1 MTDAGATIRFV
12 VNGAPVEVSPGER
25 SLLAVL
31 REDLGLTGVKEGCSK
46 GHCGSCAVLVNGEA
60 KLSCRTAAR
69 AAAGAEVVTIEG
81 LGTREEPHPLQ
92 SAFVEVGA
100 VQCGFCTPG
109 AIVSAKGLLDHSPNP
124 TREEVASALN
134 RNLCRCTG
142 YVKIVDAVMLA
153 AARMR
158 GPAAPPPAYATAAV
172 GATRAVGQSYPRRDA
187 WEKVLGT
194 AEYAADIK
202 LPGVCQVKVVRS
214 PHAHARLLKVDATG
228 ARALPGVVA
237 VVTAADIRGRNAVAL
252 FRPDQP
258 VLATEKV
265 RYVGEPVALVV
276 AEDAET
282 AARAA
287 DLVRVSYEPLPQMLT
302 PEEALAE
309 GAPRIHD
316 DLPNAAFHRRL
327 VKGDALAA
335 LAGADHVVAG
345 RFTTPHNEHAY
356 LEPDAGVAYLDGDQ
370 VVVMCGTQN
379 AQHSRAEVAK
389 VLGLPLDEVRIVQ
402 TTTGGGFGGKLDPS
416 FAAMLAVAA
425 DVSRRPVR
433 LVYSREESF
442 LATWKR
448 HPFEI
453 EARLGADTEGRLV
466 GLTMDI
472 VADTGAYLSVGP
484 GVLTRAI
491 THTTGPYRIPHVLID
506 ARAVHT
512 NGPVSGAMRGFGVPQ
527 VTFALESLLDDLGRS
542 VGCDPLEI
550 RRRNGFVGGD
560 ATATGQILEA
570 GAAFSVTLD
579 ALEVRYRMAVIRAGE
594 FNASAEAALT
604 RRRRGVGM
612 AGMWFGPGKTSLTDQ
627 SYAYVELRPDGNVQV
642 VTTAADIGQGLDTV
656 LGQLTADELRM
667 PYEHVLVQTWD
678 TEGAPDGGWTC
689 ASRQTYNTGNAV
701 LSAVRLLIQSACNA
715 AAEMLGS
722 SPHDLYVENGEV
734 RSAVDPDAHVSFLD
748 LYEAGHVRRHYGSY
762 AAEVCELDDD
772 CQGIPY
778 ETYTFGSQLAEIEL
792 ELATGRVTVDRV
804 TVAHDVGTIINPLA
818 VEGQLE
824 GGVVMGVGF
833 ALKERFVPGETTD
846 FSRYRIPRNRET
858 PEIEIVALNT
868 PHEHGPFGAA
878 GAGECAQMPTA
889 PAITNAIFDA
899 CGVRVRSLPVTPIEL
914 RALLE

>member
-1 MTDAGATIRFV
+1 V
-12 VNGAPVEVSPGER
+12 
-25 SLLAVL
+25 
-31 REDLGLTGVKEGCSK
+31 
-46 GHCGSCAVLVNGEA
+46 
-60 KLSCRTAAR
+60 
-69 AAAGAEVVTIEG
+69 
-81 LGTREEPHPLQ
+81 
-92 SAFVEVGA
+92 
-100 VQCGFCTPG
+100 
-109 AIVSAKGLLDHSPNP
+109 
-124 TREEVASALN
+124 
-134 RNLCRCTG
+134 
-142 YVKIVDAVMLA
+142 
-153 AARMR
+153 
-158 GPAAPPPAYATAAV
+158 
-172 GATRAVGQSYPRRDA
+172 
-187 WEKVLGT
+187 
-194 AEYAADIK
+194 
-202 LPGVCQVKVVRS
+202 
-214 PHAHARLLKVDATG
+214 
-228 ARALPGVVA
+228 
-237 VVTAADIRGRNAVAL
+237 
-252 FRPDQP
+252 
-258 VLATEKV
+258 
-265 RYVGEPVALVV
+265 
-276 AEDAET
+276 
-282 AARAA
+282 
-287 DLVRVSYEPLPQMLT
+287 MLT
-302 PEEALAE
+302 PAEALAE

-335 LAGADHVVAG
+335 LAGAEHVVTG

-370 VVVMCGTQN
+370 VVIMCGSQN

-425 DVSRRPVR
+425 YVTRRPVR

-453 EARLGADTEGRLV
+453 DASLGADGQGRLL
-466 GLTMDI
+466 GLAMDI

-484 GVLTRAI
+484 GVLTRAV
-491 THTTGPYRIPHVLID
+491 THSTGPYRIPQVLID

-512 NGPVSGAMRGFGVPQ
+512 NGPVCGAMRGFGVPQ
-527 VTFALESLLDDLGRS
+527 VTFALESLLDELALS
-542 VGCDPLEI
+542 VGCDPMEI

-579 ALEVRYRMAVIRAGE
+579 ALEARYRAAV
-594 FNASAEAALT
+594 AEAADFNESPEAVEAG
-604 RRRRGVGM
+604 RRRGVGL

-627 SYAYVELRPDGNVQV
+627 SYAYAELRQDGGVQV
-642 VTTAADIGQGLDTV
+642 VTTAADIGQGLETV
-656 LGQLTADELRM
+656 LAQITADELRM
-667 PYEHVLVQTWD
+667 PYERVQVQTRD

-701 LSAVRLLIQSACNA
+701 LNAARLLRQSAFSA
-715 AAEMLGS
+715 AAEMLGT
-722 SPHDLYVENGEV
+722 SPHDLYLEDGEV
-734 RSAVDPDAHVSFLD
+734 RSTADAEARVGLAE
-748 LYEAGHVRRHYGSY
+748 LYAAGHVRRHYGSY

-772 CQGIPY
+772 CQGVPY
-778 ETYTFGSQLAEIEL
+778 ETYTFGSQLAEVEVDL
-792 ELATGRVTVDRV
+792 GTGRVTVDRV
-804 TVAHDVGTIINPLA
+804 TVAHDVGTVINPLA

-846 FSRYRIPRNRET
+846 FGRYKIPRNRET
-858 PEIEIVALNT
+858 PAIEIVALNT

-899 CGVRVRSLPVTPIEL
+899 CGVRVRSLPVTPVEL
-914 RALLE
+914 RAADLP